1 MFDSGDP
8 QMQNDTQGGMTPQG
22 ITDNCS
28 FSMSMPPAAPSMM
41 GAPAPMA
48 ADTSSAMPAAD
59 ELAAGA
65 SPAPSMSRDAQAQTP
80 DDLMSIKQGA
90 LQDLKPLVGH
100 LDQSAEERFRMTMM
114 MIQATDDQGL
124 IPDAYD
130 AAKAIEDEK
139 TRAQAL
145 LDVVNE
151 INYFTQQNKQ

>member
-1 MFDSGDP
+1 MFGDGPQDSTNSGMMP
-8 QMQNDTQGGMTPQG
+8 QSQPVDNSMGMP
-22 ITDNCS
+22 S
-28 FSMSMPPAAPSMM
+28 PMSPAASSMVGAPSMVDE
-41 GAPAPMA
+41 ANA
-48 ADTSSAMPAAD
+48 SMPAAD
-59 ELAAGA
+59 EIAASAGSA
-65 SPAPSMSRDAQAQTP
+65 ASMSRDAQAQTP
-80 DDLMSIKQGA
+80 DDLMNIKQSA

-114 MIQATDDQGL
+114 MIQATDDQSL

-151 INYFTQQNKQ
+151 INYFSQQSK